1 MLAKR
6 WGPLV
11 TLAMTPVGI
20 EVEIK
25 QIRFDLVR
33 ARCASLDLEEGMIV
47 MTIGTSL
54 AFVEVER
61 PDGEV
66 VHIEREYASF
76 IAVEEPERTSVR
88 STSGGALPSRITAAY
103 VPPTGTSR

>member
-1 MLAKR
+1 MSDKR

-11 TLAMTPVGI
+11 TLAMTPAGI

-25 QIRFDLVR
+25 QILFDVVR
-33 ARCASLDLEEGMIV
+33 ARCASLDLQEGMIV
-47 MTIGTSL
+47 MTIGASL

-76 IAVEEPERTSVR
+76 IAVEEPERTAVGG
-88 STSGGALPSRITAAY
+88 TSGGALPLRITAA
-103 VPPTGTSR
+103 